1 MSRLEVD
8 QRPRDANRVPVNRY
22 VATTMVV
29 VPTLGTLLAGGLA
42 WHRGV
47 EAVALWLLAILYFT
61 SVIGVE
67 IGFHRYFSHR
77 AFKCGP
83 TLRFSLA
90 AAGSI
95 AGEGPVLYWA
105 ATHRQHHLHADTE
118 QDPHA
123 PIKPGLAG
131 FWRAHVGWLFEP
143 QFLNIG
149 AVVPDLIRDRTTLLA
164 NRLYFPIFLL
174 GLLLPALIGWAFAG
188 PRGAVDGLL
197 WGGLV
202 RICVAHQMTWSIN
215 SLCHLFGSRPYA
227 TADQSRNLGA
237 LAFMT
242 LGGSWHNNH
251 HAFPRS
257 AFNDLRWWQLDPSAW
272 LIRLGAGL
280 GVIWDIRQLRGKLLR
295 ETKLHDNAWQDE
307 HS

>member
-1 MSRLEVD
+1 MRRLEID
-8 QRPRDANRVPVNRY
+8 LGLPHANRVPVNRY
-22 VATTMVV
+22 AATMMVV
-29 VPTLGTLLAGGLA
+29 VPMLGTLLAVALA
-42 WHRGV
+42 FYRSV
-47 EAVALWLLAILYFT
+47 EAVALWLLVVLYFT

-83 TLRFSLA
+83 ALRFGLA

-95 AGEGPVLYWA
+95 AGEGPVLFWA

-118 QDPHA
+118 RDPHA
-123 PIKPGLAG
+123 PIKPGLVG

-149 AVVPDLIRDRTTLLA
+149 AAVPDLIRDRTTLLA
-164 NRLYFPIFLL
+164 NRLYVPIFLL
-174 GLLLPALIGWAFAG
+174 GLLLPTLIGWAFAG
-188 PRGAVDGLL
+188 APGAVDGLL

-237 LAFMT
+237 LLFLT

-280 GVIWDIRQLRGKLLR
+280 GVIWDIRQLHGKSLR
-295 ETKLHDNAWQDE
+295 ETKVHDNAWQDE
-307 HS
+307 RG